1 MTSTLPPARL
11 HHIGVQTFDL
21 DNSLAWYR
29 DFLGCRPTWTAETFS
44 DLTVS
49 RLPGVSRI
57 TEIVTDGI
65 RLHLIERTGR
75 ERRHGP
81 EDRVQFQH
89 LCIAVDSPEDL
100 RAKLAL
106 WHELYASGAYEFLRT
121 DPPTEIV
128 TDAEGVR
135 SFYCFD
141 VNGLEIEF
149 TYLPTTYLPTDDLPE
164 SA

>member
-1 MTSTLPPARL
+1 MTTPAVPLAQL

-29 DFLGCRPTWTAETFS
+29 DFLGFRPTWTAETFS

-49 RLPGVSRI
+49 RLPGVTRI
-57 TEIVTDGI
+57 TEIVTERVRI
-65 RLHLIERTGR
+65 HLIERAGR
-75 ERRHGP
+75 ERRRGP

-89 LCIAVDSPEDL
+89 ICLAVDSPAQL
-100 RAKLAL
+100 RDRLER
-106 WHELYASGAYEFLRT
+106 WQELYACGAYTFLRP
-121 DPPTEIV
+121 DPPTGIV
-128 TDAEGVR
+128 TDAEGVQ

-149 TYLPTTYLPTDDLPE
+149 TYVPGSTR
-164 SA
+164 

>member
-1 MTSTLPPARL
+1 MTTTTKPPARL

-29 DFLGCRPTWTAETFS
+29 DFLGCRPTWTATAFS
-44 DLTVS
+44 ELTRS

-57 TEIVTDGI
+57 TEIVTEGV
-65 RLHLIERTGR
+65 RLHLIERDSR
-75 ERRHGP
+75 ERQHGP

-89 LCIAVDSPEDL
+89 LCLAVDSPEEL
-100 RAKLAL
+100 RATLARWQRL
-106 WHELYASGAYEFLRT
+106 HASGDYEFLRP
-121 DPPTEIV
+121 DPPTGIV
-128 TDAEGVR
+128 TDAEGVQ

-149 TYLPTTYLPTDDLPE
+149 THLPE
-164 SA
+164 SAR